1 MIPTNSPKNLD
12 SLRALIDSGKR
23 ENIEMAVHLSQNL
36 PKEWQWLHRHIK
48 AKLDLPDRFISWLD
62 VYSRA
67 VKQNS
72 DNVTIELT
80 HLVKKKP
87 SIIKFDPYK
96 TDTFIFNIGDVQA
109 NVANEIFYVMHTIC
123 PNDLSDDIYRA
134 QIAVMERWNQSDEE
148 ADQNLAISISN
159 KVLSLKTRMDFRE
172 YLPRQVKGNRGVQIT

>member
-1 MIPTNSPKNLD
+1 M
-12 SLRALIDSGKR
+12 
-23 ENIEMAVHLSQNL
+23 
-36 PKEWQWLHRHIK
+36 
-48 AKLDLPDRFISWLD
+48 DLPDRFISWLD

-159 KVLSLKTRMDFRE
+159 KVLSLKKRMD
-172 YLPRQVKGNRGVQIT
+172 